1 MTSTLARQAMSAE
14 PDRVAPTDT
23 LQQDAATMRNLQVAY
38 LPVCDDHG
46 DPHGF
51 IAQRDI
57 DLRCLTDDGDPGA
70 ATAAT
75 HTQNPWATIGVDDP
89 VDHAWPQVTDRQGPP
104 LPVLVGRHLVG
115 VIRPGDLTA
124 APAHPRPGRPET
136 AGSAATIGGDAL
148 PTAGPNP
155 AGVPLDPSTPR
166 PLDPDSAGR
175 PRSAPPE
182 ERPASVVV
190 AGVDGSPGSASA
202 ARWAAEQARRRQQ
215 TLHLVHAYHVAG
227 HPGSSH
233 PPGRAAVTRAEG
245 ELVLNRAAAQVGR
258 HHRTATG
265 RSAAGAGHGLRV
277 GQPDRGRRAP
287 VRTSVDPGIGGDAR
301 RQAGQVAGR
310 RDSVATRP

>member
-75 HTQNPWATIGVDDP
+75 LTQNPWATIGVDDP

-182 ERPASVVV
+182 ERPAS
-190 AGVDGSPGSASA
+190 G
-202 ARWAAEQARRRQQ
+202 RRRRCRRIPRVGVCRPVGGRAGP
-215 TLHLVHAYHVAG
+215 TPAADAAPGARLPRCRPPGVLPPSRPGRG
-227 HPGSSH
+227 HP
-233 PPGRAAVTRAEG
+233 R
-245 ELVLNRAAAQVGR
+245 
-258 HHRTATG
+258 
-265 RSAAGAGHGLRV
+265 
-277 GQPDRGRRAP
+277 RG
-287 VRTSVDPGIGGDAR
+287 
-301 RQAGQVAGR
+301 
-310 RDSVATRP
+310 